1 MDDTATTERLY
12 FIDWLRIIAVALLVP
27 FHTGMMFTF
36 WGFHIKND
44 TSSLIIHLQNA
55 FMNTWHMPLFFFLSG
70 ASVWFALRFRRARE
84 YIKERQLRLMVPL
97 TFGIL
102 VIIPPQV
109 YIERLFRF
117 QFQGSFFQF
126 YPHIFNGIYPT
137 GNLSWHHL
145 WFLFYLFL
153 YSLLALPLF
162 LHLRSNNGHIIH
174 KKISDFFSKPLT
186 VYLLVIPFIIVQ
198 IAVGRSWP
206 NGDQNL
212 IGDLDNFFLHMLVF
226 IYGYFFCFN
235 TNFWKTVQ
243 NNLWINIIGGVICF
257 SLGVYIY
264 ETSAEGYLESH
275 PISGAGMLALH
286 GVVFW
291 FWLLTI
297 LGLGKIFLN
306 FSNRLLK
313 YATEAALPFYI
324 IHQTIII
331 IIGFFIIR
339 SPIGIFPKYFTIMMS
354 SFICTLLVYDL
365 LVKRLQV
372 LRFLFGMR
380 PKA

>member
-1 MDDTATTERLY
+1 M
-12 FIDWLRIIAVALLVP
+12 P

-36 WGFHIKND
+36 WEFHIKNNS
-44 TSSLIIHLQNA
+44 SSLIIHLQSA

-70 ASVWFALRFRRARE
+70 ASVWYALGHRSTGE
-84 YIKERQLRLMVPL
+84 YIGERLHRLMIPL
-97 TFGIL
+97 AFGML

-109 YIERLFRF
+109 YMERLFRF
-117 QFQGSFFQF
+117 QFQGSFFRF

-137 GNLSWHHL
+137 GNWSWHHL

-153 YSLLALPLF
+153 HSLIALPLF
-162 LHLRSNNGHIIH
+162 LYLRSNHGSLIH

-186 VYLLVIPFIIVQ
+186 IYLLVIPFIIVQ

-212 IGDLDNFFLHMLVF
+212 IGDLDNFFLHLLVF
-226 IYGYFFCFN
+226 IYGYFFCFSAI
-235 TNFWKTVQ
+235 FWKTVQ
-243 NNLWINIIGGVICF
+243 KNLWINIIGGVISF

-264 ETSAEGYLESH
+264 ETIGEGYLESH
-275 PISGAGMLALH
+275 PIAGASMLALH

-291 FWLLTI
+291 FWLLAI
-297 LGLGKIFLN
+297 LGLGKRFLN
-306 FSNRLLK
+306 FSSRLLK

-324 IHQTIII
+324 LHQTIII
-331 IIGFFIIR
+331 IIGFYILR
-339 SPIGIFPKYFTIMMS
+339 LPIGLYQKYLSIMVL
-354 SFICTLLVYDL
+354 SFICTLLVYDII
-365 LVKRLQV
+365 VKRIPV
-372 LRFLFGMR
+372 IRFVFGMR